1 MVGFMIN
8 KFTVIEIDEFYKK
21 IGRKVKE
28 ARMSKNL
35 TQLEL
40 SFAMEYKSVSL
51 VSAAEVYKNKKHFN
65 LEHLYKISKVLD
77 VDIKD
82 LVA

>member
-1 MVGFMIN
+1 MLSIFSDENRDI
-8 KFTVIEIDEFYKK
+8 TEIEIDEFYKK

-28 ARMSKNL
+28 ARMSKKL

-51 VSAAEVYKNKKHFN
+51 VSVAEVYKNKKHFN
-65 LEHLYKISKVLD
+65 LLHTY
-77 VDIKD
+77 IKSQKF
-82 LVA
+82 